1 MPQWSW
7 FIVASDIDFTM
18 MGLGNRLHG
27 VPEAVKLLEAAGGI
41 VVPVTAKSIDET
53 VRVAG
58 WIGLDR
64 LAAVVEA
71 GGAVIADTGI
81 LYRWDY
87 RLNIGGRIIE
97 VAELGAR
104 IEDIRHVI
112 EEEAQALGC
121 RLGYITIDGP
131 WRLAQALG
139 LDREA
144 ADAASRRRYLEIA
157 WPLDSCNLE
166 ELAWRYR
173 SRGLYAYTS
182 MGFIIIGSHKGKGYA
197 LRWLLDNTRFGSWT
211 PSIGLGD
218 SDPDRDFLE
227 EVGTPILVPR
237 GYRSLPRLSR
247 SDWVPAPY
255 PAPEGW
261 VWAARMI
268 AAGAIKPL
276 RPRV

>member
-58 WIGLDR
+58 WIGLDQ
-64 LAAVVEA
+64 LVAVVEA
-71 GGAVIADTGI
+71 GGAVIADTGM

-87 RLNIGGRIIE
+87 RLNIGGRTVE
-97 VAELGAR
+97 VTELGAR
-104 IEDIRHVI
+104 IEDIHHVM
-112 EEEAQALGC
+112 EEEARALGC

-131 WRLAQALG
+131 RRLAEAVG
-139 LDREA
+139 LDWETA
-144 ADAASRRRYLEIA
+144 VLASRRRYLEVA
-157 WPLDSCNLE
+157 WPLNWCDLE

-182 MGFIIIGSHKGKGYA
+182 MGFIVAGRHRGKGHA
-197 LRWLLDNTRFGSWT
+197 FRWLLENTGLGLWT

-218 SDPDRDFLE
+218 SEPDRDFLE
-227 EVGTPILVPR
+227 EVGTPVLVPR
-237 GYRSLPRLSR
+237 GDRPLPRLFR

-276 RPRV
+276 RPRI